1 MTEHSQIG
9 NEKKNFN
16 LKGLLNSFHIIEK
29 NSKSLLRT
37 PMENVFEAMEKSK
50 NIENQFYYKEKTK

>member
-9 NEKKNFN
+9 NEKKNFK

-29 NSKSLLRT
+29 NNKSLLRT
-37 PMENVFEAMEKSK
+37 PMDNVFEAMEK
-50 NIENQFYYKEKTK
+50 TKQSNL